1 MFKVKYISMKV
12 LKHYTNIETL
22 PTSNK
27 ELAFIAEAM
36 LLKPDS
42 KMIPVIVPLLLFT
55 ISSAK

>member
-1 MFKVKYISMKV
+1 MFKVTYLSIKV
-12 LKHYTNIETL
+12 LKNYTNIETL

-27 ELAFIAEAM
+27 ELDFIAEAM

-42 KMIPVIVPLLLFT
+42 KMIPVIFPLLLFT